1 MNEKVMNEEVAQL
14 SYALCFPGQ
23 GAQEVGMGKALY
35 ESFPSAKEIFDEA
48 DDALSFHLARVIFEG
63 PEEELRRTAVTQ
75 PAIMTV
81 SVASTRV
88 LEREMGVKLAPFCG
102 AGHSLGEYTALVA
115 AKVLSFRD
123 AVELVHRRGQWMQE
137 AAPEG
142 MGAMAAILGLKAEE
156 VVEVC
161 SSVAPHMECQ
171 TANFNAPGQIVISGQ
186 AEFVEKAIA
195 AAKAKGA
202 KRAVPLNV
210 SAPFHSRL
218 MIPAA
223 EKLRVQFGQYPW
235 KDPEWPIVCNVDASP
250 LSSADAIRKAL
261 FEQSYS
267 PVRWADSIVRMA
279 DDGVDVFLELGPGD
293 VLSGLIKR
301 CRKGLTVMAAGTPEK
316 LEQMA
321 KTLAEGIWRI

>member
-1 MNEKVMNEEVAQL
+1 
-14 SYALCFPGQ
+14 
-23 GAQEVGMGKALY
+23 MGKALY
-35 ESFPSAKEIFDEA
+35 ESFPSAKEVFDEA
-48 DDALSFHLARVIFEG
+48 DDALSFHLARMIFEG

-75 PAIMTV
+75 PAVMTV

-88 LEREMGVKLAPFCG
+88 LEREMGVKKLSPSCG
-102 AGHSLGEYTALVA
+102 AGHSLGEYTALVV

-123 AVELVHRRGQWMQE
+123 AVELVHKRGEWMQE

-142 MGAMAAILGLKAEE
+142 MGAMAAILGLSAEE
-156 VVEVC
+156 VVEAC

-171 TANFNAPGQIVISGQ
+171 AANFNAPGQTVISGQ

-218 MIPAA
+218 MMPAA
-223 EKLRVQFGQYPW
+223 EKLRAQFAQYSW
-235 KDPEWPIVCNVDASP
+235 KDPEWPIVCNVDATP
-250 LSSADAIRKAL
+250 LSSADAIRKGL

-267 PVRWADSIVRMA
+267 PVRWADSVARMA
-279 DDGVDVFLELGPGD
+279 DDGVNVFLELGPGD

-301 CRKGLTVMAAGTPEK
+301 CRKGLNVMAAGTPEK

-321 KTLAEGIWRI
+321 KTLVEGA